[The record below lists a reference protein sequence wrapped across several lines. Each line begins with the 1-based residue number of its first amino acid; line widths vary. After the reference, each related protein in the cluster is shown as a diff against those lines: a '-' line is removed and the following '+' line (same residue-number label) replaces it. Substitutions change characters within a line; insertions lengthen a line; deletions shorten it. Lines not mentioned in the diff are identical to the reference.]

1 MSVFLETV
9 PGPVTL
15 STGDLGANQLALI
28 WCG

>member
-9 PGPVTL
+9 LGLMTP
-15 STGDLGANQLALI
+15 STGDLGANQLALL